1 MKKLR
6 FYIVQLACISRLS
19 GFQLLLAIIEHLQRA
34 NKATNGFLANAHNR
48 MLVKKTVEHIR
59 RYGWIEYEDFN
70 EAYGI
75 CVERKRQ
82 KLLEDINRIKDQ
94 FTEYLR
100 RQQEAGLPNEG
111 LPPDTQMELAVME
124 TYYAYLGDDDAYQ
137 QKAFTL
143 FLQKRM
149 EELAEK
155 NADCSRIKSYL
166 EDRRSRSRYEEYIQ
180 CISRPIGMHL
190 PELWAEFF
198 RSSTGYMDLI
208 PKETLH
214 VAYFSIDTDIP
225 RFIFEEPYTHGYSEQ
240 EFRTKF
246 IREWDITHYNPHY
259 DDDSD
264 QADYADY
271 DMELADRHHNAY
283 LNYLAAAGRFKS
295 IQQRLSMDDG
305 VDKNSNYKEEL
316 L

>member
-1 MKKLR
+1 MLQIHKLR
-6 FYIVQLACISRLS
+6 CMGAANITVYKAV
-19 GFQLLLAIIEHLQRA
+19 LAIIEHLQRA
-34 NKATNGFLANAHNR
+34 NKATDSFLANAHNR
-48 MLVKKTVEHIR
+48 MLVKKTAGHIR

-94 FTEYLR
+94 FAEYLR

-111 LPPDTQMELAVME
+111 LSPDTQMKQAVME
-124 TYYAYLGDDDAYQ
+124 TCYAYLGDDDAYQ

-149 EELAEK
+149 EELTE
-155 NADCSRIKSYL
+155 NDADCSRIKSYL
-166 EDRRSRSRYEEYIQ
+166 EDKRSRSCYEEYIN
-180 CISRPIGMHL
+180 CISRPVDVHL
-190 PELWAEFF
+190 IELWIEFF
-198 RSSTGYMDLI
+198 RNSTGYRGLI
-208 PKETLH
+208 PKEMPH

-264 QADYADY
+264 QADYTDY
-271 DMELADRHHNAY
+271 DMELADRPQNAY
-283 LNYLAAAGRFKS
+283 LNYLAATGRFKS
-295 IQQRLSMDDG
+295 IQQRLSMDVR